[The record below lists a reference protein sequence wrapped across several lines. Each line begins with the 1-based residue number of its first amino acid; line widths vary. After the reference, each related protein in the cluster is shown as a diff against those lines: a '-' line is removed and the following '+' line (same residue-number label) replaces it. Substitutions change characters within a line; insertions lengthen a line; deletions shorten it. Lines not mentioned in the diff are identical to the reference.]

1 METVNN
7 IPNAIITEVEVV
19 PTLSTTISIPG
30 PRGNDG
36 KPGPIGPKGEQGEPG
51 PKGDPGP
58 KGNPFQYEDFTPE
71 QLEALKIKGDKGDPG
86 PRGLPG
92 ENGEPFTYNDFTQD
106 QLEALRG
113 PQGIKGDPFR
123 YSDFTQEQL
132 NALKVKG
139 DPGIQGPPGPA
150 PDTSAF
156 VVKNDLELIIDEL
169 KKLNGGN

>member
-36 KPGPIGPKGEQGEPG
+36 KPGLTGPKGEQGEPG
-51 PKGDPGP
+51 PKGDPFTYEDFTPEQLNALKGP
-58 KGNPFQYEDFTPE
+58 KGDKGDPGIQGIQGEPGIQGKPFTYNDFTPE
-71 QLEALKIKGDKGDPG
+71 QLEALKVKGDKGDEG
-86 PRGLPG
+86 P
-92 ENGEPFTYNDFTQD
+92 
-106 QLEALRG
+106 
-113 PQGIKGDPFR
+113 KGDPGP
-123 YSDFTQEQL
+123 
-132 NALKVKG
+132 KG
-139 DPGIQGPPGPA
+139 EPGIQGPPGPA

-156 VVKNDLELIIDEL
+156 MIKNDLQLIINEL

>member
-7 IPNAIITEVEVV
+7 IPNAIITEVEVI

-36 KPGPIGPKGEQGEPG
+36 KPGLIGPKGEQGEPG
-51 PKGDPGP
+51 PKGDP
-58 KGNPFQYEDFTPE
+58 
-71 QLEALKIKGDKGDPG
+71 
-86 PRGLPG
+86 
-92 ENGEPFTYNDFTQD
+92 FTY
-106 QLEALRG
+106 E
-113 PQGIKGDPFR
+113 
-123 YSDFTQEQL
+123 DFTQEQL

-139 DPGIQGPPGPA
+139 DKGDPGPA

-156 VVKNDLELIIDEL
+156 IVKNDLQLIINEL

>member
-19 PTLSTTISIPG
+19 PSLSTTISIPG

-36 KPGPIGPKGEQGEPG
+36 KPGLTGPKGEQGEPG
-51 PKGDPGP
+51 PKGDPFTY
-58 KGNPFQYEDFTPE
+58 KDFTPE
-71 QLEALKIKGDKGDPG
+71 QLEKLKGPKGDRGLEGPPG
-86 PRGLPG
+86 PK
-92 ENGEPFTYNDFTQD
+92 GEPF
-106 QLEALRG
+106 
-113 PQGIKGDPFR
+113 K
-123 YSDFTQEQL
+123 YSDFAQEQL

-139 DPGIQGPPGPA
+139 DKGDPGPKGEPGIQGPPGPA

-156 VVKNDLELIIDEL
+156 MVKNDLQLIIDEL